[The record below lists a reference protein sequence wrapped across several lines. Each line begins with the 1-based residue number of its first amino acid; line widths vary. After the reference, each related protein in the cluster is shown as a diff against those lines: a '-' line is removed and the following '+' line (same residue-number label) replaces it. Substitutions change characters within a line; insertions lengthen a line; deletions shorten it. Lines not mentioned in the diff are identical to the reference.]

1 MPKVELH
8 VHLEGAIEPTTLLKL
23 ARRHRVRLPA
33 DDAAGIREWFQFSDF
48 AHFIEIYLT
57 CSKCL
62 RDPEDFQ
69 EITYDFMAHQAEQN
83 VLYSEVHFT
92 IGTHLANGA
101 NGGEVAHALDEAM
114 AEGERRYG
122 TRMRLIPDIVRDV
135 GVDRADRTVEWALDN
150 RNRGVI
156 ALGLSGFE
164 SKPNEP
170 FKEHFDVAHAEG
182 LRIAVHAGETQ
193 GPESIRSALE
203 ICRPERIGHGVRS
216 IEDPSLVEML
226 RDQEIPLEVCVSS
239 NVCLGVV
246 PDVTSHPFD
255 RLRQAGVELTVNSDD
270 PPFFNTT
277 LSGEYLLLHE
287 TFGYSPND
295 LAQLSR
301 AGLRHAFLP
310 NSERKALEVEFDK
323 GLSELLDPAEL
334 RDREPATAGE
344 IGAL

>member
-8 VHLEGAIEPTTLLKL
+8 VHLEGAIEPATLLSL
-23 ARRHRVRLPA
+23 AHRHRIDLPA
-33 DDAAGIREWFQFSDF
+33 DDEAGVRKWFQFSDF

-92 IGTHLANGA
+92 IGTHLFNGV
-101 NGGEVAHALDEAM
+101 NGGEVAQALDEAM
-114 AEGERRYG
+114 TEGEARYG

-135 GVDRADRTVEWALDN
+135 GVDRADRTLEWALDG
-150 RNRGVI
+150 RGKGVI

-164 SKPNEP
+164 SRPNDP
-170 FKEHFDVAHAEG
+170 FREHFDVAHAEG
-182 LRIAVHAGETQ
+182 LHVAVHAGETQ

-216 IEDPSLVEML
+216 IEDPEFVEML
-226 RDQEIPLEVCVSS
+226 GTQGVPLEVCVSS

-246 PDVTSHPFD
+246 PDAESHPFD

-270 PPFFNTT
+270 PPFFNTS
-277 LSGEYLLLHE
+277 LSNEYLVLHD
-287 TFGYSPND
+287 TFGYDQSD
-295 LAQLSR
+295 LAQLSL
-301 AGLRHAFLP
+301 AGLRHAFLSD
-310 NSERKALEVEFDK
+310 SERESLEAEFKK
-323 GLSELLDPAEL
+323 GFSEILE
-334 RDREPATAGE
+334 EE
-344 IGAL
+344 NNV